1 MNNTY
6 LNLLCEQLDNQ
17 HPQDKS
23 TANSFYYRFKYDIIP
38 PLKSEISSNLL
49 ALSKDDKT
57 EYLEFIINEIES
69 KGYFK
74 NCGISTIQKHLEKY
88 KVNLQDILDFKIIR
102 TNPKFCNEI
111 FDIHYKYFQGSEE
124 GQIAYSVQE
133 DFINYF
139 CSYVADDIVK
149 LCNMKLDKL
158 QVKTTLTQP
167 QQSNTI
173 DNTYLNEFCKSI
185 SNQKE
190 MSNVCFMQL
199 YKHEITHF
207 TPYLKD
213 EILLNMLHLGEQK
226 KGIYLNYV
234 LSQVKNTPYALG
246 TSINISS
253 WLETYCVSMDDYPYF
268 KEGKIYKDLNT
279 FTNGNYEVPNRDNI
293 VDMQYDFYGYAARL
307 EAEEIIT
314 FTQSYLNNNTTQ
326 VANEAEAKENKPKQ
340 LSTNQAVI
348 LLDKLGVFASNYL
361 ANQPNT
367 KKAKII
373 SQLIGKNEKNTK
385 TAIENLEKKQ
395 SDLSSGYNSD
405 IDKIQAILDK
415 LE

>member
-1 MNNTY
+1 MDNTY

-23 TANSFYYRFKYDIIP
+23 TANSFYFRFKYEIIP

-49 ALSKDDKT
+49 ALSKEDKI

-74 NCGISTIQKHLEKY
+74 NCDISTIQKHLEKY
-88 KVNLQDILDFKIIR
+88 KVNLQDILDFKIIQTNR
-102 TNPKFCNEI
+102 TFCNKV

-139 CSYVADDIVK
+139 CSYVADDIIK

-158 QVKTTLTQP
+158 QPKTPLAQP
-167 QQSNTI
+167 QQSNAI
-173 DNTYLNEFCKSI
+173 VNTYLNEFCNSI
-185 SNQKE
+185 SNDRE
-190 MSNVCFMQL
+190 IYDVCFMQL
-199 YKHEITHF
+199 YKLRITHF

-213 EILLNMLHLGEQK
+213 EILLNILNLDEQK
-226 KGIYLNYV
+226 KATYLNYV
-234 LSQVKNTPYALG
+234 LNQVSNTPYALD
-246 TSINISS
+246 TSIKISS
-253 WLETYCVSMDDYPYF
+253 WLKTYSVSMDDYPYF

-279 FTNGNYEVPNRDNI
+279 FTNGNYEVPNRNNI

-314 FTQSYLNNNTTQ
+314 FTKSYLNNNTSQ
-326 VANEAEAKENKPKQ
+326 VTIETDIKETKPRQ
-340 LSTNQAVI
+340 LTTNQAVI
-348 LLDKLGVFASNYL
+348 LLDKLGVLNSNYL
-361 ANQPNT
+361 GNLPNT
-367 KKAKII
+367 KKANIV
-373 SQLIGKNEKNTK
+373 SLLIGKNEKNTK
-385 TAIENLEKKQ
+385 TAIESLEKKQ
-395 SDLSSGYNSD
+395 SDLSSGYSSD
-405 IDKIQAILDK
+405 IDKVQAILDK